1 MDRNSHLNPC
11 GHFYIDEMET
21 VETLS
26 DFFMNIGA
34 RNFLAI
40 GIIVIVLWL
49 LISGIRKG
57 LKRGRKDEGSDR
69 NEED

>member
-1 MDRNSHLNPC
+1 MS
-11 GHFYIDEMET
+11 
-21 VETLS
+21 ETLS
-26 DFFMNIGA
+26 DYFVNIGA
-34 RNFLAI
+34 TNFLAI
-40 GIIVIVLWL
+40 GIIIIVLWL